1 MPALCVRA
9 SGKSRRVQRLPR
21 SLVAAAGA
29 AIILA
34 ASGSA
39 ARANFLEDFEGEGEV
54 SQIPAP
60 SLRNW
65 DIIESVDLKS
75 EDNSAQLCHSSGA
88 CVDLVGTSGSVRGG
102 ITSKEIFETSNY
114 IVGFFLYGSGRDD
127 TGALVASGGTVS
139 RVQVSLGN
147 VSIFAHNNV
156 PSDFQRFVVVHVR
169 GSGKLQFLGTGQVP
183 NIGPLVDNIT
193 ILRAN

>member
-1 MPALCVRA
+1 MTKIKAIFGL
-9 SGKSRRVQRLPR
+9 
-21 SLVAAAGA
+21 LVAVAGA
-29 AIILA
+29 AIMLA
-34 ASGSA
+34 ASGSTA
-39 ARANFLEDFEGEGEV
+39 SANFLEDFEGDGEV

-75 EDNSAQLCHSSGA
+75 DDNPAQLCHSSGA
-88 CVDLVGTSGSVRGG
+88 CIDLVGTSGSDRGG
-102 ITSKEIFETSNY
+102 IISKEIFETADFT
-114 IVGFFLYGSGRDD
+114 VGFFLYGSGRDE
-127 TGALVASGGTVS
+127 TGALVSSGGTVS

-147 VSIFAHNNV
+147 VSIYARNNI
-156 PSDFQRFVVVHVR
+156 PSDFQKFVVVHVR
-169 GSGKLQFLGTGQVP
+169 GAGKLQFLGVGQAP